1 MFALSFRTVSRTSI
15 FFPFVTLVAGAL
27 AVACGGAP
35 EATDSEHADSTLAP
49 SSCHGAANADGLVGI
64 SCDTFSPIATAYSL
78 ERLDDGAWV
87 PIEGPSNHTPDLTNE
102 GVSNTPNNPAPPLYP
117 QHYRVRA
124 SVPVGVVYS
133 APIEVAAPQ

>member
-1 MFALSFRTVSRTSI
+1 MFALSFRTVSPASI
-15 FFPFVTLVAGAL
+15 LFTLVAGAL

-35 EATDSEHADSTLAP
+35 EEASDAEHADSTLAP

-64 SCDTFSPIATAYSL
+64 SCDTFSPVATAYSL

-87 PIEGPSNHTPDLTNE
+87 PIEGPSNHTPDLTDE
-102 GVSNTPNNPAPPLYP
+102 GTSDSPANNPAPPSYP